1 MLLAQ
6 TDELVGGSVE
16 FAKEFGLEGFLLT
29 AILFGLAFG
38 LWKIGGRVADALIVS
53 VSNIAESG
61 RQTSEATKG
70 IKNAVDLMA
79 SHNISID
86 EQLKSINL
94 NTTDHSTQNSKILN
108 TQLAL
113 ISILMQQPNI
123 NDHVRTT
130 LNSVYEEVKKQDHTI
145 YRP

>member
-29 AILFGLAFG
+29 AILFALAFG
-38 LWKIGGRVADALIVS
+38 LWKIGGKVADALIVS
-53 VSNIAESG
+53 VTNIAESG
-61 RQTSEATKG
+61 RRTSEATQG

-94 NTTDHSTQNSKILN
+94 TTINQGHQSNKIVN

-113 ISILMQQPNI
+113 ISILMQQPNLS
-123 NDHVRTT
+123 DHLKQT
-130 LNSVYEEVKKQDHTI
+130 LNTVYDEVKKQDHTI